1 MTAPMPPTFL
11 TQADVRT
18 VRVYETAQPAQ
29 PAQPDDDLNE
39 EADSD
44 IEEQFHLNQTDD
56 GRLARNEE
64 YLGNQLREWT
74 FSDAGGI
81 TRSGL
86 PIQNVD
92 SPTLSKISHFC
103 MHPMMYMGIQPIST
117 LQKLAEVVGTELN
130 REEIYRARV
139 ADDNYVNA
147 EFHRMRVAENHEP
160 DIQFLF
166 ANVVSSIAR
175 VAGKEVYKYPRSEK
189 QIGVGGM
196 IVREHLNVFGK
207 PDPYFQNEIGRS
219 VLASEVKT
227 DLAFPMGTFWH
238 RDFFA
243 RQVLA
248 TLYAHACLTLLFTQ
262 AG

>member
-117 LQKLAEVVGTELN
+117 LQKLAEVVGTEPN
-130 REEIYRARV
+130 REEIYRAGV

-189 QIGVGGM
+189 QIGVWG
-196 IVREHLNVFGK
+196 
-207 PDPYFQNEIGRS
+207 
-219 VLASEVKT
+219 
-227 DLAFPMGTFWH
+227 
-238 RDFFA
+238 
-243 RQVLA
+243 
-248 TLYAHACLTLLFTQ
+248 HACQRTSQRFWQ
-262 AG
+262 ARPVLPKRNRPISFSF